1 MQRSHLW
8 VPPTTGSAGPLMG
21 PAAAGTVTPLMGPA
35 APATVT
41 PLLGPADPGTARAG
55 GRLVVEGAELEAA
68 VQDAHEPIAELVHGG
83 LAAGA
88 PGALPVVADAQQ
100 DYARGFRAA
109 PLKRG
114 SKDVGQ

>member
-1 MQRSHLW
+1 M
-8 VPPTTGSAGPLMG
+8 PTSQVLE
-21 PAAAGTVTPLMGPA
+21 PA
-35 APATVT
+35 
-41 PLLGPADPGTARAG
+41 
-55 GRLVVEGAELEAA
+55 
-68 VQDAHEPIAELVHGG
+68 HGG
-83 LAAGA
+83 LVAGA